1 VTLQGAAAWQHAWG
15 DVTPVSTL
23 AFAGGDA
30 FQVTGAP
37 IAEDALLLKAG
48 FDVDVTAGAKLGLF
62 YAGQLAS
69 DAADNSIQGRFSVA
83 FCHEGV
89 RNAKRRRRQLRRL
102 FSCSPLPS
110 RKNHDLPLRQQA
122 ICCSFFSKSL
132 GWPT

>member
-1 VTLQGAAAWQHAWG
+1 MGRVGFNPIWE
-15 DVTPVSTL
+15 DS
-23 AFAGGDA
+23 

-83 FCHEGV
+83 F
-89 RNAKRRRRQLRRL
+89 
-102 FSCSPLPS
+102 
-110 RKNHDLPLRQQA
+110 
-122 ICCSFFSKSL
+122 
-132 GWPT
+132 